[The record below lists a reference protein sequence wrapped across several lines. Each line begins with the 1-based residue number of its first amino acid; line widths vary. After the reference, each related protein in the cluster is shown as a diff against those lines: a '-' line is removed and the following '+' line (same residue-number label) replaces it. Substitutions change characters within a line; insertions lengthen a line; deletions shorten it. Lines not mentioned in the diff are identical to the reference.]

1 MRSGQGSLR
10 GAVALAGVAA
20 LAAGAVA
27 CGGSDSSSSS
37 SGGSSGGANKASAPG
52 ITATTVTVGGHFPL
66 TGPAA
71 PGYSEIPQAI
81 DAYFKYINA
90 NGGVNGRKLK
100 FIARDDGYNPTN
112 TVKVTKQLVLQDKV
126 FAVVGGLGTPTHT
139 KVVDFLNASRV
150 PDLFV
155 SSGCRCWDQPDQH
168 PYTFGWQPDYVVEGK
183 ILGDYVKKNL
193 AGKKVAYFY
202 QDDDFGKDGVAGLD
216 TYLKADV
223 VSRQKYQPGNTD
235 IGPQMAAIK
244 QSGAQVVAMF
254 TIPAYTA
261 LAHLAAVKLGMKAQF
276 VVSNVGSDPTTVG
289 GLLKAFSKGKAGAS
303 LIDGMISNGYLP
315 PLEASSDDS
324 WATLFRKVH
333 DQYIPKLPLDG
344 NVNYG
349 MALAY
354 TFATALQA
362 AGQNPT
368 RQGMVDAVEKGGL
381 KGPVLVPYR
390 YSAKSHA
397 GATGVQ
403 MAKISGGHIVLS
415 GDPQT
420 TDDGSGPI
428 QPYSG
433 GHPEAPANGV
443 PPKE

>member
-1 MRSGQGSLR
+1 VL
-10 GAVALAGVAA
+10 ACVAG

-27 CGGSDSSSSS
+27 CGSDDESSSS
-37 SGGSSGGANKASAPG
+37 GSSGGANKASAPG

-81 DAYFKYINA
+81 DAYFKYVNA
-90 NGGVNGRKLK
+90 NGGIYGRKLK
-100 FIARDDGYNPTN
+100 FISRDDGYNPTN

-126 FAVVGGLGTPTHT
+126 FAIVGGLGTPTHT
-139 KVVDFLNASRV
+139 KVVDFLNSSRV

-155 SSGCRCWDQPDQH
+155 SSGCRCWDQPDEH

-183 ILGDYVKKNL
+183 ILGDYIKKNL
-193 AGKKVAYFY
+193 AGKKVAYFF

-216 TYLKADV
+216 KYISGQV
-223 VSRQKYQPGNTD
+223 VSRQSYQPGNTD

-244 QSGAQVVAMF
+244 QSGAEVVAMF

-303 LIDGMISNGYLP
+303 LMDGMISDGYLA
-315 PLEASSDDS
+315 PLDDASDS
-324 WATLFRKVH
+324 WAALFRKVH
-333 DQYIPKLPLDG
+333 DTYIPKLPMDG

-354 TFATALQA
+354 TFVTALQN

-368 RQGMVDAVEKGGL
+368 RKDIVDAVEKGGL
-381 KGPVLVPYR
+381 QGPTLVPYR
-390 YSAKSHA
+390 FSADSHA

-403 MAKISGGHIVLS
+403 MAKITDGKVELM
-415 GDPQT
+415 GDPLT
-420 TDDGSGPI
+420 TDDE
-428 QPYSG
+428 G
-433 GHPEAPANGV
+433 GAIESSSEQNPDAPANGI

>member
-1 MRSGQGSLR
+1 MRSREGSLR
-10 GAVALAGVAA
+10 RVAALGCVAA

-27 CGGSDSSSSS
+27 CGGDDESS

-81 DAYFKYINA
+81 DAYFKYVNA
-90 NGGVNGRKLK
+90 NGGINGRKLK
-100 FIARDDGYNPTN
+100 FISRDDGYNPTN

-126 FAVVGGLGTPTHT
+126 FAIVGGLGTPTHT
-139 KVVDFLNASRV
+139 KVVDFLNSSRV

-155 SSGCRCWDQPDQH
+155 SSGCRCWDEPDKH

-183 ILGDYVKKNL
+183 ILGDYIKKNL
-193 AGKKVAYFY
+193 AGKKVAYFF

-216 TYLKADV
+216 KYIKGQV
-223 VSRQKYQPGNTD
+223 VSRQSYQPGNTD

-244 QSGAQVVAMF
+244 QSGAEVVAMF

-303 LIDGMISNGYLP
+303 LMDGMISDGYLP
-315 PLEASSDDS
+315 PLDDQSDS
-324 WATLFRKVH
+324 WAALFRKVH
-333 DQYIPKLPLDG
+333 DTYIPKLPLDG

-354 TFATALQA
+354 TFVTALQN

-368 RQGMVDAVEKGGL
+368 RKDVVDAVEKGGL
-381 KGPVLVPYR
+381 KGPTLVPYR
-390 YSAKSHA
+390 YSADSHA

-403 MAKISGGHIVLS
+403 MAKIADGKVELM
-415 GDPQT
+415 GDPVT
-420 TDDGSGPI
+420 TDDE
-428 QPYSG
+428 G
-433 GHPEAPANGV
+433 GAIEPSSQESSDAPANGI